1 MTLYNEIA
9 YYDSNYFSHRD
20 MSTQYPR
27 KLAISAASFYNPL
40 RASPSLSAAF
50 DPDAELM
57 IDNLRFGDLPRT
69 VDVEKETWRF
79 LQGLSG
85 TVGDWDFDG
94 AVISEASE
102 DLVVINRFLLMQQAL
117 FDTASAGYNFL
128 CDWVNDDC
136 STNIEQTLVNV
147 LKVQESELKMFDLKF
162 TKDDLFETN
171 AGPVGFGWS

>member
-1 MTLYNEIA
+1 MRGKTDRHNLLINLTTDLDNGMTLYNEIA

-27 KLAISAASFYNPL
+27 KLAISAASFYNPV
-40 RASPSLSAAF
+40 RSSPSLSAAF

-57 IDNLRFGDLPRT
+57 IDNFRFGDLPRT

-94 AVISEASE
+94 AVVISEATSE
-102 DLVVINRFLLMQQAL
+102 DLGGNRIDFL
-117 FDTASAGYNFL
+117 
-128 CDWVNDDC
+128 
-136 STNIEQTLVNV
+136 
-147 LKVQESELKMFDLKF
+147 
-162 TKDDLFETN
+162 
-171 AGPVGFGWS
+171 